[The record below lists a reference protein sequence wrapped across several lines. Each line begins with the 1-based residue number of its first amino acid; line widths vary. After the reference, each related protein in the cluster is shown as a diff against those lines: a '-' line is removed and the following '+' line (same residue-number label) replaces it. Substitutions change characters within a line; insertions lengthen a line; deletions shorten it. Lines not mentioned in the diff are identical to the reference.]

1 MTGLP
6 PLYFRRRPGGA
17 QVFRVTEDA
26 RSRRVE
32 MEPLAVVKAGSG
44 EIRAQGDR
52 VPSEAEIAA
61 IRDWMAGG
69 TEGDGVDGA
78 DDVGRTVALIGR
90 TAHWAQARAGDD
102 ELEAV
107 SDSLLLAMHDLR
119 AVLVRRKAAR
129 LDPKG

>member
-1 MTGLP
+1 MSDLP
-6 PLYFRRRPGGA
+6 PFYFRRRPGGA

-32 MEPLAVVKAGSG
+32 MEPLAVVRTGSG
-44 EIRAQGDR
+44 EIRAQGGR
-52 VPSEAEIAA
+52 TLAEADIAA
-61 IRDWMAGG
+61 IRDWLAA
-69 TEGDGVDGA
+69 EVDAVDGA
-78 DDVGRTVALIGR
+78 DDVLRTVALIGR
-90 TAHWAQARAGDD
+90 TAHWAQARADDD

-129 LDPKG
+129 LDRKG

>member
-6 PLYFRRRPGGA
+6 PFYFRRRTGGA

-32 MEPLAVVKAGSG
+32 MEPLAVVKLDSG

-52 VPSEAEIAA
+52 VLSESDSAA
-61 IRDWMAGG
+61 IRDWMAA
-69 TEGDGVDGA
+69 EADGVDGP
-78 DDVGRTVALIGR
+78 DDVARTVALIGR
-90 TAHWAQARAGDD
+90 TAHWAQARADD
-102 ELEAV
+102 DDLEAV
-107 SDSLLLAMHDLR
+107 AESLLLAMHDLR
-119 AVLVRRKAAR
+119 SVLVRRKAAK